1 MKTKNIILAALLTA
15 MPAAMTAQ
23 ENIQKAFNALRK
35 SKNQQEVLSRYN
47 VEKNPET
54 GKMEGMSDVY
64 EFAILNAQGK
74 QLVSAIRDAFRKDE
88 PKAYNVSTGT
98 HGGASNYTALAVGN
112 GNIGG
117 VAIGL
122 MEGSQYIYACFLDP
136 DDEERNHRYAYA
148 LEWVENNGKITGQIV
163 KTYATTQKFRK
174 SKTIASVI
182 TVNGDKINMNGQ
194 EFSLGNGFP
203 FNGSMVFSSDSL
215 SLDYK
220 QGSDVWLGQFNTYKN
235 LLLKNPDGVTASTY
249 ATRIYNLCKKADALD
264 DDEKELVADEL
275 KRMKTKTDDE
285 LIQKLFDMS
294 IERLKK

>member
-23 ENIQKAFNALRK
+23 ENIQKAFDALRK
-35 SKNQQEVLSRYN
+35 SKNQQEVSSRYN

-54 GKMEGMSDVY
+54 GQMEGMSDVY
-64 EFAILNAQGK
+64 DFTIPNLQDK
-74 QLVSAIRDAFRKDE
+74 QLITAIRDAFRKDE

-112 GNIGG
+112 GNVGG

-136 DDEERNHRYAYA
+136 DDEDRNHRYAYA
-148 LEWVENNGKITGQIV
+148 LEWVEDKGKITGQIV

-264 DDEKELVADEL
+264 DDEKELVVDEL

>member
-1 MKTKNIILAALLTA
+1 
-15 MPAAMTAQ
+15 
-23 ENIQKAFNALRK
+23 
-35 SKNQQEVLSRYN
+35 
-47 VEKNPET
+47 
-54 GKMEGMSDVY
+54 MED
-64 EFAILNAQGK
+64 K
-74 QLVSAIRDAFRKDE
+74 
-88 PKAYNVSTGT
+88 
-98 HGGASNYTALAVGN
+98 
-112 GNIGG
+112 
-117 VAIGL
+117 
-122 MEGSQYIYACFLDP
+122 
-136 DDEERNHRYAYA
+136 
-148 LEWVENNGKITGQIV
+148 GKITGQIV

-220 QGSDVWLGQFNTYKN
+220 QGSDVRLGQFNTYKN

>member
-15 MPAAMTAQ
+15 MPAAMPEK
-23 ENIQKAFNALRK
+23 ENIQKAFDALRK

-112 GNIGG
+112 GNVGG

-148 LEWVENNGKITGQIV
+148 LEWVEDKGKITGQIV
-163 KTYATTQKFRK
+163 KTYAMTQKFRK